1 MKNGYY
7 LMSRGWMDNP
17 ALSNPSPYDRRSAW
31 VWIIEK
37 ACYRD
42 TKQDVLGKTTIV
54 VRTSLVTSVRYLA
67 QHWRWSEKAVRTFLK
82 RLEKEEMIRTETGL
96 GKTQIFVINY
106 DSYQLSG
113 QASDTVG
120 ANEGQQ
126 KKKVKENKENIYIS
140 KDDYVS
146 KMKSLYPKRKG
157 NLEITTS
164 YNRILS
170 KVKKGELTF
179 DEWFFAVSNYKREC
193 EKLDIVAT
201 SFVKM
206 ASTFANGKYRDY
218 LDASD
223 ASDGGVEEWSAF

>member
-42 TKQDVLGKTTIV
+42 TRQDVLGKTTIV

-67 QHWRWSEKAVRTFLK
+67 QQWRWSEKAVRTFLK
-82 RLEKEEMIRTETGL
+82 RLEKEGMIRTETGL
-96 GKTQIFVINY
+96 GKTQIFVTNY
-106 DSYQLSG
+106 DSYQLNG
-113 QASDTVG
+113 QAEGTEG
-120 ANEGQQ
+120 ASQGRQ
-126 KKKVKENKENIYIS
+126 KKEVKESKENIYIS
-140 KDDYVS
+140 KDEFVQ

-164 YNRILS
+164 YNRVLS
-170 KVKKGELTF
+170 KVKKNELTF
-179 DEWFFAVSNYKREC
+179 NEWFFAVSNYRKEC
-193 EKLDIVAT
+193 ENLNSIST

-206 ASTFANGKYRDY
+206 ASTFANGKYKDY

-223 ASDGGVEEWSAF
+223 TSDGDVEEWKAF